1 MTSEN
6 PKAPVYYMDVYDNLV
21 SAPRELVPMH
31 GVSLT
36 NSPAAL
42 ANQRLLM
49 DALNTRHE
57 CGLSPRELL
66 DQYQDYKAQNARLTV
81 ALRNLCKHFPTD
93 TYMQELGWEPEYVET
108 ACQAYDDARA
118 ALAKHKEV

>member
-6 PKAPVYYMDVYDNLV
+6 PKAPMYYMDVYDNLV

-36 NSPAAL
+36 NTPVAL
-42 ANQRLLM
+42 DNARLLM
-49 DALNTRHE
+49 DALNTRHR

-66 DQYQDYKAQNARLTV
+66 ERCSAMEAALNECKDALEWVVEQGGGPVCEHEGGVVCFCKENNAIN
-81 ALRNLCKHFPTD
+81 A
-93 TYMQELGWEPEYVET
+93 
-108 ACQAYDDARA
+108 ASA
-118 ALAKHKEV
+118 ALAKHKEA

>member
-1 MTSEN
+1 MTSE
-6 PKAPVYYMDVYDNLV
+6 KHTAPAYYMDVYDNLV

-42 ANQRLLM
+42 ANQRLLL
-49 DALNTRHE
+49 DALNTCSE

-66 DQYQDYKAQNARLTV
+66 GGYRELRKDLQQMLDAPKATMSDGKAIKDMVRI
-81 ALRNLCKHFPTD
+81 
-93 TYMQELGWEPEYVET
+93 
-108 ACQAYDDARA
+108 ARA

>member
-36 NSPAAL
+36 NTPVAFDNA
-42 ANQRLLM
+42 RLLM
-49 DALNTRHE
+49 DALNTRHR

-66 DQYQDYKAQNARLTV
+66 EWY
-81 ALRNLCKHFPTD
+81 RNLQTAISDYLERQDDLDNMEHHGINVEPHD
-93 TYMQELGWEPEYVET
+93 TLMRRRNH
-108 ACQAYDDARA
+108 ARDDLDA